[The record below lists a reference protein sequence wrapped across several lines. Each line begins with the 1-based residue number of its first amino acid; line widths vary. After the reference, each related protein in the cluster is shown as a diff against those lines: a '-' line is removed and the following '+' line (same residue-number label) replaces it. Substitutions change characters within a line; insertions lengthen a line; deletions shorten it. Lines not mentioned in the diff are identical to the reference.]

1 MAEERIQRRL
11 AAILAAD
18 LVGYSRLMEDDEAG
32 TLNRLKELRRELFV
46 PTTERFG
53 GRIFKVTGDGALA
66 EYPSAVDALNSAVS
80 VQRALADRNACL
92 PENQRIELRVG
103 ISLGDV
109 IVEGDDLY
117 GRGVNIAARMES
129 LAEPG
134 GICISGNVYE
144 QVRGAVA
151 LTFDD
156 LGEQTVKNITNPVYA
171 YRVQMG
177 SSGVTKPDRRQVSA
191 PPPLLEKPS
200 IAALPFQ
207 NLSGD
212 LDQEYFADG
221 VVEDIITALSR
232 IRWLFVIARNSSFT
246 YKGRAVDVK
255 QVGRELGVRY
265 VLEGSVRKAANRVRI
280 TAQLINASTG
290 SHIWADHFD
299 GGLDDIFDLQDQVT
313 ASVVGAIAPRLE
325 RAEIE
330 RARRKP
336 TENLDAYDYY
346 LRGMASFY
354 QWTKAANEEALKL
367 FYRAIER
374 DPDFAPANALAA
386 WCYVRRVGCGWT
398 NDRVQDVAEGL
409 RLARRAVKL
418 DKDDAIALAR
428 GGHALGFLG
437 DDLEGGIECIDRALV
452 LNPNLAIAW
461 YLSGWL
467 RIYRGEPEVA
477 IEHLAH
483 AMRLSPLDPTLFNMQ
498 AGMGIAH
505 FLAGR
510 LDDASSWAEKA
521 SRDQTDYAVA
531 PAIAAASHAL
541 AGRLEKARQAME
553 RLRQDFPTVRV
564 SNLRDWLPIRQPEH
578 FTRWADGLRKAGLP
592 E

>member
-1 MAEERIQRRL
+1 M
-11 AAILAAD
+11 
-18 LVGYSRLMEDDEAG
+18 
-32 TLNRLKELRRELFV
+32 
-46 PTTERFG
+46 
-53 GRIFKVTGDGALA
+53 
-66 EYPSAVDALNSAVS
+66 S
-80 VQRALADRNACL
+80 VQGTSL
-92 PENQRIELRVG
+92 PKI
-103 ISLGDV
+103 
-109 IVEGDDLY
+109 
-117 GRGVNIAARMES
+117 
-129 LAEPG
+129 
-134 GICISGNVYE
+134 
-144 QVRGAVA
+144 
-151 LTFDD
+151 LTH
-156 LGEQTVKNITNPVYA
+156 TITN
-171 YRVQMG
+171 
-177 SSGVTKPDRRQVSA
+177 
-191 PPPLLEKPS
+191 
-200 IAALPFQ
+200 
-207 NLSGD
+207 
-212 LDQEYFADG
+212 
-221 VVEDIITALSR
+221 
-232 IRWLFVIARNSSFT
+232 
-246 YKGRAVDVK
+246 
-255 QVGRELGVRY
+255 
-265 VLEGSVRKAANRVRI
+265 
-280 TAQLINASTG
+280 
-290 SHIWADHFD
+290 
-299 GGLDDIFDLQDQVT
+299 
-313 ASVVGAIAPRLE
+313 
-325 RAEIE
+325 
-330 RARRKP
+330 
-336 TENLDAYDYY
+336 

-354 QWTKAANEEALKL
+354 RWTNEANEEALKL

-374 DPDFAPANALAA
+374 DPDFALANALAA

-467 RIYRGEPEVA
+467 KIYRGEPEVA

-510 LDDASSWAEKA
+510 FDDASSWAEKA

-553 RLRQDFPTVRV
+553 RLRQNFPTVRV

-578 FTRWADGLRKAGLP
+578 FTKWADGLRKAGLP